1 MLLTIRF
8 PVWVDFVLE
17 IWEFGEY
24 FPCMDCPERHPTWY
38 CDSLLLGFFL
48 LGSSFPH
55 CFVVL
60 GTSFWKFFCRL
71 LFNCSSSSSYSTLFW
86 GLQLQFL
93 PIQQISLWIVFLHSV
108 LEFPAAFH
116 SCFPLTFGFVFPFCG
131 FGPPMT
137 SASGPTSHVQTE
149 EACDGSFESWLLWL
163 FSPCLP
169 SPCLFFYVFLNLCFS
184 FSDSLPKWHKISA

>member
-1 MLLTIRF
+1 MNRTPTKLTSRPSSRTIQPKCCKLRNLPAARKHKVHRNKETWKTCENILVSIYIIVVTTLDVSCSTPVSANSTNFFVDCVFALSVGVPCCFSQLLPSYIRF
-8 PVWVDFVLE
+8 
-17 IWEFGEY
+17 
-24 FPCMDCPERHPTWY
+24 C
-38 CDSLLLGFFL
+38 
-48 LGSSFPH
+48 
-55 CFVVL
+55 
-60 GTSFWKFFCRL
+60 
-71 LFNCSSSSSYSTLFW
+71 
-86 GLQLQFL
+86 
-93 PIQQISLWIVFLHSV
+93 
-108 LEFPAAFH
+108 
-116 SCFPLTFGFVFPFCG
+116 FPFCG